1 MGVWSGGKKRWLGQ
15 RESHRS
21 VVWKGKTAAWV
32 KEEATEVWSGKGKLP
47 PGSKGKPPECGL
59 ARENCRLGQR
69 GSPRSVAWQ
78 GKTAAWVKGKALGV
92 WSDKKNRRLGQR
104 ESHRSVAWQGKTAAW
119 VKEKVAGVWSD
130 KKKRRLGQKES
141 RRSVVWWE
149 KAMVGSKE
157 KPPKCGLTR
166 KSAARVKG
174 KALGVWPGGKKRW
187 LGQRG
192 SHRSV
197 V

>member
-1 MGVWSGGKKRWLGQ
+1 MVWWEKALVGS
-15 RESHRS
+15 
-21 VVWKGKTAAWV
+21 KGKLWECGLVGKSAGWV
-32 KEEATEVWSGKGKLP
+32 KGKATGVWSGKGKPP
-47 PGSKGKPPECGL
+47 PGSKRKPPKCGL
-59 ARENCRLGQR
+59 AREYC
-69 GSPRSVAWQ
+69 
-78 GKTAAWVKGKALGV
+78 
-92 WSDKKNRRLGQR
+92 RLGQR